1 MTNFKLNSLA
11 LAVALC
17 FISQAQ
23 ADVTLGT
30 GATGGGF
37 FDNGIAIGD
46 NARSLSGGV
55 AVGTGASSENSGATG
70 SAFGSN
76 AFTSGVGSTALGA
89 GANANGNSST
99 AIGHT
104 ANASAIDAVAIGNG
118 AIANQA
124 DTVSF
129 GGSSGLPG
137 QGSVTRR
144 LVNVSDGI
152 AATDAATVGQMNTA
166 DNAIQLFSTNLQTSL
181 LNLMGNGGTANP
193 DGSIFSYFTLTGL
206 DGVTPNNYFTLQNAL
221 SALDTKANAASG
233 GGGGASVGTIDT
245 LNNAF
250 VVGDPAGVAG
260 QGGQGAPVKVTNVAN
275 GNLNAFSTDAVNGS
289 QLFVT
294 DNTANAALNTANALS
309 NQLNGSEVNI
319 GVGSAALQPGNVA
332 VGAGSIAAGFNSVA
346 IGAGTVATRDNSVD
360 IGGRQ
365 LTGVAAGTQSTDG
378 VNVQQLQDAIASFS
392 GGGNPSEIKRLD
404 GRIDGLSKDIKQ
416 VARRAYGG
424 SALAMAMS
432 GAAPDPAHD
441 ASFSLG
447 TAMFNGEGAIAGSLQ
462 LKNLANG
469 AIVGLGFGVTTA
481 QDVGV
486 RANITWQ
493 WNPSITQ
500 KKGS

>member
-1 MTNFKLNSLA
+1 MTNFKLKSLA
-11 LAVALC
+11 LALALC
-17 FISQAQ
+17 FMNQAK

-30 GATGGGF
+30 GASGGGF
-37 FDNGIAIGD
+37 FDTGIAIGD

-55 AVGTGASSENSGATG
+55 AVGTGASSENSGFTG
-70 SAFGSN
+70 TAIGSN
-76 AFTSGVGSTALGA
+76 AFTSGVGSTALGY
-89 GANANGNSST
+89 GADATANGSI
-99 AIGHT
+99 AIGQT
-104 ANASAIDAVAIGNG
+104 ANVSAIDAVAIGNG
-118 AIANQA
+118 AVANQA
-124 DTVSF
+124 NTVSF
-129 GGSSGLPG
+129 GGGSGLPG
-137 QGSVTRR
+137 QGPVTRR
-144 LVNVSDGI
+144 LVNLSDGI
-152 AATDAATVGQMNTA
+152 AVTDAATVGQL
-166 DNAIQLFSTNLQTSL
+166 DDIQLFSSNLQSSL
-181 LNLMGNGGTANP
+181 VNLMGNGATANP
-193 DGSIFSYFTLTGL
+193 NGSISSFFTLTGS

-221 SALDTKANAASG
+221 NALDTKANAASG
-233 GGGGASVGTIDT
+233 GGGSNVGTIDT
-245 LNNAF
+245 ANNAF
-250 VVGDPAGVAG
+250 VVGDPVGVAG
-260 QGGQGAPVKVTNVAN
+260 QGGQGVPVKVTNLAN

-309 NQLNGSEVNI
+309 NQLNGSEVSI
-319 GVGSAALQPGNVA
+319 GAGSAAFQPGNVA

-447 TAMFNGEGAIAGSLQ
+447 TAMFNGEGAIAGTLQ
-462 LKNLANG
+462 LKNVAND
-469 AIVGLGFGVTTA
+469 AVVGLGFGVTTA

-493 WNPSITQ
+493 WNPTVTTK